1 MINRAILALTIN
13 LCIFFGSSPA
23 GEVVIVTSFPKEIF
37 ETYKQAFEAAHPG
50 VTVVVRSR
58 STSASV
64 AYIQET
70 QKNPDSDLIWAS
82 ATDAFAVLKEKDLLA
97 PHVLP
102 EAIAARI
109 PEKIGAYPI
118 HDPDGMFFGFAL
130 SGYGMM
136 WNTRYAQAYQLKAP
150 TEWIDLTDA
159 SYHGHLSMSSPS
171 RSGTTHLMV
180 ESILQGYGWE
190 KGWAVM
196 MNLCGNMATITERS
210 FGVPQGVNIGEFGF
224 GLVID
229 FFALSAIA
237 SGFPIDFVY
246 PSITPIMPAGIGLIK
261 GGPNPENARAFIHF
275 LLGDAGQKR
284 LFDPQLSRLPVI
296 PDLYRDAPKGFP
308 NPFQMAQSDAVFD
321 LDISEAR
328 YGLINALFDQA
339 ITFRLPALKAAWGAI
354 YKAEAEIQ
362 NAASRGKDVAKAE
375 TLVKEARTLATSMP
389 ITEDHANDPAFNGQF
404 KTESTQAQAQHETAW
419 DALTKANYERARR
432 LAMQAIDAIQK

>member
-1 MINRAILALTIN
+1 MAKQWIWAL
-13 LCIFFGSSPA
+13 LLSLWLFSDPVSA
-23 GEVVIVTSFPKEIF
+23 REVVIVTSFPKEIF

-50 VTVVVRSR
+50 VTVVVKSR

-82 ATDAFAVLKEKDLLA
+82 ATDAFSVLKEKDLLVS
-97 PHVLP
+97 HVLP
-102 EAIAARI
+102 KDIAARI

-118 HDPDGMFFGFAL
+118 HDPDGLFFGFAL
-130 SGYGMM
+130 SGYGIM
-136 WNTRYAQAYQLKAP
+136 WNTRYAQAYGLKAP
-150 TEWIDLTDA
+150 KEWIDLTQA
-159 SYHGHLSMSSPS
+159 GYHGHLSMSAPS

-196 MNLCGNMATITERS
+196 MNLCGNMTTITERS
-210 FGVPQGVNIGEFGF
+210 FGVPQGVNTGEFGF

-237 SGFPIDFVY
+237 SGFPVNFVY
-246 PSITPIMPAGIGLIK
+246 PSVTPIMPAGIGLIK

-275 LLGDAGQKR
+275 LLSEAGQKH
-284 LFDPQLSRLPVI
+284 LFEPQLSRLPVI

-328 YGLINALFDQA
+328 YGLVNALFDQA

-354 YKAEAEIQ
+354 YKAEAAIEK
-362 NAASRGKDVAKAE
+362 AASGGKNPAKAE
-375 TLVKEARTLATSMP
+375 TLVKEARALVSSVP
-389 ITEDHANDPAFNGQF
+389 IAEDQANDPAFNGQF
-404 KTESTQAQAQHETAW
+404 KTESTQAQTRYETEW
-419 DALTKANYERARR
+419 DALTKTNYDTARK
-432 LAMQAIDAIQK
+432 LAMQAIDMIQ